1 MNDVMTLGHD
11 TQTISFDPTFLYI
24 QSLVF
29 RALSVPIL
37 LQRPSLGASFR

>member
-11 TQTISFDPTFLYI
+11 TQTISFDPTFVYI

-29 RALSVPIL
+29 EHCQYLYYYNVHH
-37 LQRPSLGASFR
+37 